1 MLSAYIRAAMAHAVY
16 KRLEETGQYFFE
28 IPELPGVWADAESLE
43 AGRAE
48 LQEVLED
55 WIELG
60 LSEHHHIPV
69 IDGIDI
75 NLERYAGVG
84 H

>member
-1 MLSAYIRAAMAHAVY
+1 MLSAYIRAAMAHAIS
-16 KRLEETGQYFFE
+16 KQLEESGRYFFE
-28 IPELPGVWADAESLE
+28 IPELPGVWADADTLE

-55 WIELG
+55 WIAIG
-60 LSEHHHIPV
+60 LAEHHHIPV

-75 NLERYAGVG
+75 NLERFVNVG
-84 H
+84 N

>member
-1 MLSAYIRAAMAHAVY
+1 MLSAYIRAAMAHATY
-16 KRLEETGQYFFE
+16 KQLEESGRYFFE
-28 IPELPGVWADAESLE
+28 IPELQGVWADADTLE

-55 WIELG
+55 WITIG
-60 LSEHHHIPV
+60 LAEHHHFPV

-75 NLERYAGVG
+75 NLERFASVG